1 MGKLEGKIAIV
12 TGSGKGI
19 GRDAALAIAAEGAT
33 VVTVAR
39 TQSDLDETV
48 KMIED
53 AGGTAI
59 SLSRDLTDGEQVA
72 DMVKTVVDKY
82 GRIDILVNNAGGYPK
97 EIYKNIEHQAIKI
110 WEWSEEQWDQIIKTN
125 LRIPFLVTKNVVPVM
140 IKQGKGDIVNVSS
153 RMGRIASQMGAY
165 AVAKGGIVTMTKT
178 TAIQTKEYGIKCN
191 AVSPG
196 IVDTPGQR
204 VYNHSVGQDG
214 CPMGSS
220 KDVAKAIIYLLADSP
235 AVMTGQSLSSV
246 SDKAYSIREGMKT
259 AEERMKK
266 LQKLIEYGK
275 NYTEYKPIHD
285 ELKKLQNG
293 WTNKRDKYEEAHRA
307 ELTLWNAASRYLH
320 ANLPKGTKTLPI
332 AEWEQEYA
340 DLKTQRDSD
349 YTKLKETRAE
359 VAELQKIRRCVD
371 IALRA
376 DQPEQTQSRT
386 KRHDIDR

>member
-220 KDVAKAIIYLLADSP
+220 KDVAKAIIYLP
-235 AVMTGQSLSSV
+235 AG
-246 SDKAYSIREGMKT
+246 R
-259 AEERMKK
+259 
-266 LQKLIEYGK
+266 
-275 NYTEYKPIHD
+275 
-285 ELKKLQNG
+285 
-293 WTNKRDKYEEAHRA
+293 
-307 ELTLWNAASRYLH
+307 
-320 ANLPKGTKTLPI
+320 
-332 AEWEQEYA
+332 
-340 DLKTQRDSD
+340 
-349 YTKLKETRAE
+349 
-359 VAELQKIRRCVD
+359 
-371 IALRA
+371 
-376 DQPEQTQSRT
+376 
-386 KRHDIDR
+386 